1 MSHLP
6 HQRFCIIPQGNVHR
20 LELNVP
26 DHFESLEFDAL
37 NHELAEAINR
47 IGQARWVL
55 DMSQVHYAGSA
66 LLGLLINLRTR
77 IRRSNGQLVICCME
91 EMIQRVLRAGSM
103 ERLFTITS
111 TFEEALKAFR
121 D

>member
-1 MSHLP
+1 MSHTSHP
-6 HQRFCIIPQGNVHR
+6 HFCITPRGNVY
-20 LELNVP
+20 LLQLNIP
-26 DHFESLEFDAL
+26 DHFESLEFDTL

-55 DMSQVHYAGSA
+55 DMSRVHYVGSA

-77 IRRSNGQLVICCME
+77 IRRSNGQLIICCME

-103 ERLFTITS
+103 ERLFVIVETPDQAVQS
-111 TFEEALKAFR
+111 LQ
-121 D
+121 